1 MTEPTGQQPAQNP
14 PEGPPVAPSAGYQP
28 TYPPPYPSQPGP
40 PPRRPWA
47 ARHRG
52 LLIAA
57 VVVAVVGIVAAAAA
71 AGSGGNKS
79 GKTVAASTATDMA
92 TEEPTFDPVEQNT
105 ADPTTEAPSGPA
117 AGTFGRQFNVEVDGE
132 PGAGMTVG
140 TPVFDRSFNSG
151 FSTPKH
157 GQFVSFRVTFVAQ
170 PGVSFDYN
178 TFEFYVRDA
187 AGAHY
192 DATFDKEP
200 NLASGTLNQRE
211 RVTGWVTFDAPRHA
225 ALVYAPNLG
234 GTSVAE
240 WRY

>member
-1 MTEPTGQQPAQNP
+1 MTEPTEQKPATNP
-14 PEGPPVAPSAGYQP
+14 PYGPPVAPYAG
-28 TYPPPYPSQPGP
+28 YPPPYPPQPWSP
-40 PPRRPWA
+40 QRRVWA

-57 VVVAVVGIVAAAAA
+57 VVLTVAGVVAAAAA
-71 AGSGGNKS
+71 AGSGGKS
-79 GKTVAASTATDMA
+79 GKTVVASTATAAA
-92 TEEPTFDPVEQNT
+92 TDEPTIAPVEQTT
-105 ADPTTEAPSGPA
+105 ADPTTDAPSGLA
-117 AGTFGRQFNVEVDGE
+117 AGTFGRQFNVKVDGE

-140 TPVFDRSFNSG
+140 APVFDRSFDNG
-151 FSTPKH
+151 FSSPRH
-157 GQFVSFRVTFVAQ
+157 GQFASFRVTFVAE
-170 PGVSFDYN
+170 PGASFDYN

-187 AGAHY
+187 TGAHY

-200 NLASGTLNQRE
+200 NLASGTLNPRE

-225 ALVYAPNLG
+225 VLVYAPNMG